1 MPPTRRTQRRHA
13 TANDQVNAIPADLDL
28 SGLYL
33 KDLRAMC
40 GRLRLSATGNRA
52 ALVKRL
58 EEARQNSANVA
69 TSNAN
74 QNGGDDL
81 VDGDHRLQQQ
91 FDSLKQ
97 QVQALLDRE
106 PSNEQLLSPGQLTQV
121 QSLIQSSMN
130 EAIEKTATAAAQAAV
145 NAFRGPSPP
154 AAIQTNAASAD
165 VTVTP
170 QSGEEQGPNPSTSTT
185 DSVHEL
191 PAKLA
196 KEILTGEFMELSKLL
211 PQNYNSLKPL
221 HDEPL
226 TLTLANSVIRVNK
239 TRATSIT
246 DIEEWTTAFTA
257 YMSVIINKFPSRSAE
272 LLEYLSLIRYAAKY
286 HKGLGWCVYDIKFR
300 QKAASNKSL
309 VWSAIDSQLWLKT
322 FTVAPS
328 LMKEEIG
335 VFQSGPSQERHSTK
349 GGNVGTCHNFNKGFT
364 CSRNPCPYLHK
375 CNRPGCGGDHIG
387 VNCPSLSGASKAP
400 PPRADKSHPQHHSA
414 RHRDR

>member
-1 MPPTRRTQRRHA
+1 MPPTRATRRTQRRHA
-13 TANDQVNAIPADLDL
+13 AATDQVNAIPADLDL
-28 SGLYL
+28 NGLYL

-40 GRLRLSATGNRA
+40 SRLHLSTTGTRA

-58 EEARQNSANVA
+58 EEARQNSANAA
-69 TSNAN
+69 TSHAN
-74 QNGGDDL
+74 QNGGSDI
-81 VDGDHRLQQQ
+81 VDGDLRLPQQ

-106 PSNEQLLSPGQLTQV
+106 SSNEQLLSPGQLTQV
-121 QSLIQSSMN
+121 QALIQSSMN
-130 EAIEKTATAAAQAAV
+130 EAIEKTATTAAQAAV

-154 AAIQTNAASAD
+154 QT
-165 VTVTP
+165 
-170 QSGEEQGPNPSTSTT
+170 EEQDRDPSTSRENEVRPINSNASTA

-196 KEILTGEFMELSKLL
+196 KEILSGEFMELSKLL
-211 PQNYNSLKPL
+211 PKNYNSLKPL

-226 TLTLANSVIRVNK
+226 TLTLENSVIRVNK
-239 TRATSIT
+239 ARATSIT

-272 LLEYLSLIRYAAKY
+272 LLEYLSLIRYGAKY
-286 HKGLGWCVYDIKFR
+286 YWGLGWCVYDIKFR

-322 FTVAPS
+322 FTVAHS

-335 VFQSGPSQERHSTK
+335 VFLSGPSQQRHST
-349 GGNVGTCHNFNKGFT
+349 
-364 CSRNPCPYLHK
+364 P
-375 CNRPGCGGDHIG
+375 
-387 VNCPSLSGASKAP
+387 
-400 PPRADKSHPQHHSA
+400 
-414 RHRDR
+414 

>member
-1 MPPTRRTQRRHA
+1 MPPTRATRRTQRRHA
-13 TANDQVNAIPADLDL
+13 AATDQVNAIPADLDL
-28 SGLYL
+28 NGLYL

-40 GRLRLSATGNRA
+40 SRLHLSTTGTRA

-58 EEARQNSANVA
+58 EEARQNSANAA
-69 TSNAN
+69 TSHAN
-74 QNGGDDL
+74 QNGGSDI
-81 VDGDHRLQQQ
+81 VDGDLRLPQQ

-106 PSNEQLLSPGQLTQV
+106 SSNEQLLSPGQLTQV

-154 AAIQTNAASAD
+154 QT
-165 VTVTP
+165 
-170 QSGEEQGPNPSTSTT
+170 EEQDRDPSTSRENEVRPINSNASTA

-196 KEILTGEFMELSKLL
+196 KEILSGEFMELSKLL
-211 PQNYNSLKPL
+211 PKNYNSLKPL

-226 TLTLANSVIRVNK
+226 TLTLENSVIRVNK
-239 TRATSIT
+239 ARATSIT

-286 HKGLGWCVYDIKFR
+286 HRGLGWCVYDIKFR

-335 VFQSGPSQERHSTK
+335 VFLSGPSQQRHSTP
-349 GGNVGTCHNFNKGFT
+349 GGNDRTCHNFNKGFT
-364 CSRNPCPYLHK
+364 CARTPCPYLHK

-387 VNCPSLSGASKAP
+387 VNCPSLSGVSKAP
-400 PPRADKSHPQHHSA
+400 PPRAEKSHPQHHGA
-414 RHRDR
+414 RHRDK